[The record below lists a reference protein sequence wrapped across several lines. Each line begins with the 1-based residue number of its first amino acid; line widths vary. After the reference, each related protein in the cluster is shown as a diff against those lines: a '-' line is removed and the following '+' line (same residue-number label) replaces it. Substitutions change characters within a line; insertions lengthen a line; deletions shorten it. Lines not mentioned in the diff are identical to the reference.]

1 MSKTLLVIDDS
12 ATVRQ
17 IVRWVFHGMDT
28 EVSEAANAQAARDAV
43 QAAAPDVILVD
54 YHLPDGSGLA
64 LCRELRE
71 QPALSNTRIVLLT
84 GEFHPLDEAEAASC
98 GADATLK
105 KPFKSQPLIDI
116 IEGGTEHQASA
127 PAPSPTQPPAAAAP
141 ATREPGDS
149 NLSFDVE
156 EEEGA
161 PPPPPSGASGAR
173 PSPTVPGS
181 GLRNVPPAPGSGARK
196 LPPVPGSGLRNLPPV
211 PGSGNYRS
219 VSGATRLPRSGSP
232 TGSHSPVRDAEE
244 TVSTQAAA
252 APSPNEAT
260 TQAAPAVPTPAAAA
274 PAATT
279 PAASKEQSTSTPAPT
294 PTQSGSGASPPPG
307 ARPGA
312 RSAEQITTEISAV
325 SEDEASAEES
335 AAGGVSD
342 AQLRRVLQEM
352 LPPLI
357 RRAVVEELQSGL
369 NDKVISHGRRSVDE
383 WVENKLPLLA
393 EQVIGRK
400 LDE

>member
-28 EVSEAANAQAARDAV
+28 EVSEAANAQAARDALH
-43 QAAAPDVILVD
+43 AGAPDVILVD

-64 LCRELRE
+64 LCRELRGM
-71 QPALSNTRIVLLT
+71 PALSNTRIVLLT
-84 GEFHPLDEAEAASC
+84 GDYHPLDEAEAASC

-116 IEGGTEHQASA
+116 TEGGTEHQASGA
-127 PAPSPTQPPAAAAP
+127 APSPTQPAAAAP
-141 ATREPGDS
+141 ATRESGDS
-149 NLSFDVE
+149 NLSFEVDE
-156 EEEGA
+156 DEGEGA

-173 PSPTVPGS
+173 PSPTAPGS
-181 GLRNVPPAPGSGARK
+181 GLRNAPPVPGSGARK

-232 TGSHSPVRDAEE
+232 TGNHSPVRDAEE
-244 TVSTQAAA
+244 TVSTQVAA

-260 TQAAPAVPTPAAAA
+260 TQAAPAVPTPAAATPA
-274 PAATT
+274 PSEAKSPAA
-279 PAASKEQSTSTPAPT
+279 PAPT
-294 PTQSGSGASPPPG
+294 PTQGGSGASPAPG
-307 ARPGA
+307 TRPGA

-325 SEDEASAEES
+325 SEDEASADES